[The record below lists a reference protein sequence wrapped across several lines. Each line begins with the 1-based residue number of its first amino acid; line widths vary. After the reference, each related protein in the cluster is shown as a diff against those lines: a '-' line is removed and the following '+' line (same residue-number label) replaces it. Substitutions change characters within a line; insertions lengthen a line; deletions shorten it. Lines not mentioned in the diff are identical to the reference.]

1 MSINST
7 NTDPTLVN
15 QNRPENQTVNPETAT
30 DEVAATGVV
39 EDAEVVSE
47 TTTVPETTAVESDE
61 VTTLDLEAT
70 NELGAETTDDVAA
83 TTSILDDDP
92 VEEVATADDAVVNDE
107 TDVDLDPT
115 DDVVVGAD
123 ELAGAAY
130 TAAAGY
136 DADNDGAL
144 VFGLTNAI
152 KGGADIQDTF
162 KTELVSMA
170 EEMYGS
176 SEMINEILDD
186 DGNNISVYR
195 GENGEQ
201 FRIVEYA
208 HNADYDLNKAALIF
222 DDDSAIELQML
233 DNGIGGVGIH
243 RISGENE
250 DGSRDYTYVNSQVIQ
265 EGNVKTEIDEN
276 GNEIFVQNYD
286 QINRADGSMIE
297 DATTTFHANGMISTE
312 YDDDE
317 GVGHLIVGN
326 SNHTASQHYTSE
338 DNYTNPVDTSY
349 AILGEDGFVADWDDG
364 TNVDMS
370 AALYKGFND
379 ELDPFLEELF
389 AELRDPN
396 FIAEGADEE
405 AADEVDT
412 TANGA
417 DSLTAD
423 LDGDGEITDLEREE
437 AIRLGILPEPEVN
450 TEPTVATEDG
460 AGVDAVTTD
469 FEVAEEA
476 TSGTDEIVNRDA
488 VAANE

>member
-7 NTDPTLVN
+7 NTDPNLVK
-15 QNRPENQTVNPETAT
+15 QNRPMNQTVNPETET
-30 DEVAATGVV
+30 DEVAATTEVID
-39 EDAEVVSE
+39 DAEIVSE
-47 TTTVPETTAVESDE
+47 TTTLPEADPTVVDE
-61 VTTLDLEAT
+61 VQTLELEAT
-70 NELGAETTDDVAA
+70 NELGAETDDVAA
-83 TTSILDDDP
+83 ATGLLDGD
-92 VEEVATADDAVVNDE
+92 TI
-107 TDVDLDPT
+107 TDLDPT
-115 DDVVVGAD
+115 DDVLEGAD
-123 ELAGAAY
+123 DVAGTAYSAAE
-130 TAAAGY
+130 GY
-136 DADNDGAL
+136 DPDNDGAV

-162 KTELVSMA
+162 KTELMSMA
-170 EEMYGS
+170 EEKFGA
-176 SEMINEILDD
+176 SEMINEILDN
-186 DGNNISVYR
+186 DGNKIQVYR
-195 GENGEQ
+195 GEGGEE

-208 HNADYDLNKAALIF
+208 HNDEYDLNKAALIF

-233 DNGIGGVGIH
+233 DSGIGGAGIH

-265 EGNVKTEIDEN
+265 EGSVKTEKDEN
-276 GNEIFVQNYD
+276 GNDIFVQNYD

-312 YDDDE
+312 YNDDE
-317 GVGHLIVGN
+317 GIGHLIVGN
-326 SNHTASQHYTSE
+326 ANHTASQHYTSE

-364 TNVDMS
+364 TNVDTS
-370 AALYKGFND
+370 DALYKGFD
-379 ELDPFLEELF
+379 EELDPFLEELF

-396 FIAEGADEE
+396 FIAEDAEG
-405 AADEVDT
+405 DEVNT

-437 AIRLGILPEPEVN
+437 AIRLGILPDPELT
-450 TEPTVATEDG
+450 TESTVETIDDAT
-460 AGVDAVTTD
+460 GVEAATTD

-476 TSGTDEIVNRDA
+476 TSGTDELVNRDA